1 MSGCAGITK
10 GRPRGGG
17 ICRWELEGLH
27 ALLDA
32 LVGWLGRTRR
42 GATTNI
48 PAGIPNPSGDVAALP
63 TTGLSTRRLARPSY
77 CPWQPQPR
85 AESRCLEDQ
94 SHERQFLARTDIN
107 SSFCRCRL

>member
-63 TTGLSTRRLARPSY
+63 TIGLSTRGLRGHHTVHAAST
-77 CPWQPQPR
+77 
-85 AESRCLEDQ
+85 ESRVSMLG
-94 SHERQFLARTDIN
+94 RPVT
-107 SSFCRCRL
+107 